1 MSDDIHDIWQTVE
14 QWCARHA
21 PALADEMADGAS
33 DRALAEAG
41 ERLEDAWPSQLE
53 ASLRTHDGW
62 AAFVV
67 HGSWRLLSAAE
78 IADTWRRIRDI
89 GFGDDPALPAEGTPE
104 GPVDPVFWSDDWL
117 PIAEGAQGRFA
128 CLDLAPP
135 EEGDVGQVVE
145 FWHQDPARP
154 VRASSY
160 ADWFGEFADEL
171 VSGGYWL
178 EGETSLVPSDDE
190 GGEHREETS
199 TRTERAGGDTDE
211 ATDFLEMLQEAGMVE
226 LADGWRGSS
235 LVEDVAST
243 LAADESD
250 TDRAKEL
257 VERFQDHEG
266 VDGIK
271 SGTGEL
277 AHLLA
282 RW

>member
-14 QWCARHA
+14 QWCARYA

-33 DRALAEAG
+33 ARRLAEAA
-41 ERLEDAWPSQLE
+41 ERLEHPWPSPLE

-67 HGSWRLLSAAE
+67 HGAWRLLSAAE

-89 GFGDDPALPAEGTPE
+89 GFGEDPALPSEGTPA
-104 GPVDPVFWSDDWL
+104 GPVEPVFWSDDWL
-117 PIAEGAQGRFA
+117 PFAEGAQGRFA

-135 EEGDVGQVVE
+135 EQGDVGQVVE
-145 FWHQDPARP
+145 FWHQSPERP

-160 ADWFGEFADEL
+160 AEWFGEFADEL

-178 EGETSLVPSDDE
+178 EGETSLVPSEDE

-199 TRTERAGGDTDE
+199 SRAERAGGDTDE
-211 ATDFLEMLQEAGMVE
+211 AGDFLDMLHEAGMVE
-226 LADGWRGSS
+226 LTDGWRESP
-235 LVEDVAST
+235 LVDEVAPV
-243 LAADESD
+243 LAAADSD
-250 TDRAKEL
+250 ADRAEEL
-257 VERFQDHEG
+257 VERFEEHAA
-266 VDGIK
+266 VDEVT
-271 SGTGEL
+271 SGAGEL